1 MIKQYE
7 TINSFTRR
15 PVVTQI
21 AAYLVFIGEALT
33 FFICMYINFRNTSTQ
48 IGILVFYI
56 VTALIQVI
64 VSIMASYIDPSDNIM
79 IEYRKDTK
87 NR

>member
-1 MIKQYE
+1 MIRKYE

-33 FFICMYINFRNTSTQ
+33 FFICMYVNFTNTTRQ
-48 IGILVFYI
+48 ITILVLYI
-56 VTALIQVI
+56 LTVIIQVI
-64 VSIMASYIDPSDNIM
+64 VSLMTSYIDPSDNIM
-79 IEYRKDTK
+79 IEYR
-87 NR
+87 NNS

>member
-15 PVVTQI
+15 PVITQI

-33 FFICMYINFRNTSTQ
+33 FFICMYLNFTDSTKQ
-48 IGILVFYI
+48 IVILVLYI
-56 VTALIQVI
+56 VTVI
-64 VSIMASYIDPSDNIM
+64 IEVVVSVMASYIDPSDNIM
-79 IEYRKDTK
+79 IEYRTDAK